1 MLDQA
6 NEVALPQM
14 QSAIKGF
21 GMLPNKLY
29 RGCGALCALLAEN
42 VKLILCPGALKN
54 FLKAKVNH
62 TLDKIIDYDTD

>member
-42 VKLILCPGALKN
+42 VILA
-54 FLKAKVNH
+54 
-62 TLDKIIDYDTD
+62 